1 VSGETALRFGCFG
14 AVAAVHVGGSSPT
27 HSAEGAAERSRQ
39 RLLEV
44 HRSLSRFITDSEL
57 SRLNRSP
64 LTAVAAGPLMC
75 SLARAAVAAARRSGG
90 LVDATQLGP
99 LERAGYEDSM
109 EETATLSLELELALA
124 AAPPRRPASPDP
136 QARWRTIEVDQRLG
150 TVSRPPGL
158 RLDSGGIAKGL
169 AADLVAASLRAHPTF
184 AIDCAGDIR
193 IGGAAALPR
202 RVLVDDPFGGEP
214 LHELEVTDGAVAT
227 SGIGR
232 RAWLRPDGSPAHH
245 LLDPE
250 SGQPA
255 FTGIVQVTAL
265 APIAQLAEVLA
276 KTALLRG
283 PQSAAREL
291 PYGGVL
297 VFDDRSFEVVRG
309 LPTNAALTIP
319 VGITRLA
326 A

>member
-1 VSGETALRFGCFG
+1 MSRETALRFGCFG
-14 AVAAVHVGGSSPT
+14 AVATVHVGGSSPT

-44 HRSLSRFITDSEL
+44 HRSLSRFIPDSEL

-64 LTAVAAGPLMC
+64 LTAVAAGPLIC
-75 SLARAAVAAARRSGG
+75 SLARAAVAAGRRSGG

-99 LERAGYEDSM
+99 LEQAGYEDSM
-109 EETATLSLELELALA
+109 EEAATLSLELALA

-136 QARWRTIEVDQRLG
+136 EARWRTIEVDEHMG
-150 TVSRPPGL
+150 TVTRPPGV

-184 AIDCAGDIR
+184 AVDCAGDIR

-202 RVLVDDPFGGEP
+202 KVLVEDPFGGEP
-214 LHELEVTDGAVAT
+214 LHELEITHGAVAT

-245 LLDPE
+245 LLDPG

-255 FTGIVQVTAL
+255 FTGIVQITAL
-265 APIAQLAEVLA
+265 APTAQLAEVLA

-283 PQSAAREL
+283 PQSAESEL
-291 PYGGVL
+291 RFGGVL
-297 VFDDRSFEVVRG
+297 VFDDRSFKVVPR
-309 LPTNAALTIP
+309 LSTNAAITIP
-319 VGITRLA
+319 AGVARLA

>member
-1 VSGETALRFGCFG
+1 MSGETALRFGCFG
-14 AVAAVHVGGSSPT
+14 AVVTVHVGGSSPT
-27 HSAEGAAERSRQ
+27 HSAKGAAERSRQ

-44 HRSLSRFITDSEL
+44 HRSLSRFIADSEL

-64 LTAVAAGPLMC
+64 LTAVAAGPLLC
-75 SLARAAVAAARRSGG
+75 SLARAAVAAGRRSGG

-109 EETATLSLELELALA
+109 EETATLSLELALA
-124 AAPPRRPASPDP
+124 AAPPRHPASPDP
-136 QARWRTIEVDQRLG
+136 QARWRTIEVDERMG
-150 TVSRPPGL
+150 TVSRPPGV

-169 AADLVAASLRAHPTF
+169 AADLVAASLRGHPTF
-184 AIDCAGDIR
+184 AVDCAGDVR

-202 RVLVDDPFGGEP
+202 KILVDDPFGGEP
-214 LHELEVTDGAVAT
+214 LHELEITDGAVAT

-232 RAWLRPDGSPAHH
+232 RAWLRSDGSPAHH
-245 LLDPE
+245 LLDPR

-283 PQSAAREL
+283 PEKAAREL

-297 VFDDRSFEVVRG
+297 VFDDRSVEVVRG
-309 LPTNAALTIP
+309 PSTSAALTIP
-319 VGITRLA
+319 WVARLA

>member
-14 AVAAVHVGGSSPT
+14 AAATVHVGGSSPT

-44 HRSLSRFITDSEL
+44 HRSLSRFMPDSEL

-64 LTAVAAGPLMC
+64 LTAVAAGPLIC
-75 SLARAAVAAARRSGG
+75 SLARAAVAAGRRSGG

-109 EETATLSLELELALA
+109 EATATLSLELALA
-124 AAPPRRPASPDP
+124 AAPPRRPATPDP
-136 QARWRTIEVDQRLG
+136 QAGWRMIEVDERLG

-158 RLDSGGIAKGL
+158 CLDSGGIAKGL

-184 AIDCAGDIR
+184 AVDCAGDVR
-193 IGGAAALPR
+193 IGGGAALPR
-202 RVLVDDPFGGEP
+202 KVLVDDPFGGEP
-214 LHELEVTDGAVAT
+214 LHELEVTEGAVAT

-245 LLDPE
+245 LLDSG

-265 APIAQLAEVLA
+265 APTAQLAEVLA

-283 PQSAAREL
+283 PKSAGSEL

-309 LPTNAALTIP
+309 LPTNAAVTIP
-319 VGITRLA
+319 AGVAGLA
-326 A
+326 P

>member
-1 VSGETALRFGCFG
+1 VSAETTLRFDCFG
-14 AVAAVHVGGSSPT
+14 ATASVHVGGAST
-27 HSAEGAAERSRQ
+27 TQSAEAAARSQ
-39 RLLEV
+39 ERLLAV
-44 HRSLSRFITDSEL
+44 HRSLSRFIPDSEL

-64 LTAVAAGPLMC
+64 LTAVAAGPLLC
-75 SLARAAVAAARRSGG
+75 SLARAAVAAGRRSGG
-90 LVDATQLGP
+90 LVDATQLDH
-99 LERAGYEDSM
+99 LERAGYRNSM
-109 EETATLSLELELALA
+109 EATATLSLEAALA

-136 QARWRTIEVDQRLG
+136 RAGWRTIEVDERSG
-150 TVSRPPGL
+150 TVRRPPGL

-184 AIDCAGDIR
+184 AVDCAGDIR

-202 RVLVDDPFGGEP
+202 KVLIDDPFGGRP
-214 LHELEVTDGAVAT
+214 LHELEVAAGAVAT

-245 LLDPE
+245 LLDPG

-265 APIAQLAEVLA
+265 APTVQLAEVLA

-283 PQSAAREL
+283 PPGAAREL

-297 VFDDRSFEVVRG
+297 VFDDRSFEVVGG
-309 LPTNAALTIP
+309 LATNASITIP
-319 VGITRLA
+319 TGVAGLA